1 MTAKEWVVESCLLD
15 ILWVLDSDEI
25 LQGHS
30 SAARNHVY
38 KTNSNDSLI
47 HIHST
52 WPLPV
57 AGSRGGAR
65 EVWKAP
71 PPVFW
76 VKIVEITEGR
86 KAAGQ
91 AKRVVDVLVKLK
103 EQKSYLR
110 ANEILVFT
118 KI

>member
-1 MTAKEWVVESCLLD
+1 MTAEEWVVESCLLD

-25 LQGHS
+25 LQEHS

-57 AGSRGGAR
+57 ADLGEGPGESGGESGQGSPC
-65 EVWKAP
+65 V
-71 PPVFW
+71 PVH
-76 VKIVEITEGR
+76 EAT
-86 KAAGQ
+86 
-91 AKRVVDVLVKLK
+91 
-103 EQKSYLR
+103 
-110 ANEILVFT
+110 
-118 KI
+118 